1 MRNNN
6 LAMFGSR
13 RSLLKSVIATAGT
26 VATAPWA
33 FAAPQT
39 PQPMPSPNAPTNQN
53 FPGGLNG
60 PAVSNSDK
68 QAPTPMNREQIAAM
82 VQQLYK
88 LASELKDEVEHT
100 NLAAVFPVTFVK
112 KAQQIEKLAKQ
123 IKDRT
128 KG

>member
-1 MRNNN
+1 M
-6 LAMFGSR
+6 LKSR
-13 RSLLKSVIATAGT
+13 RILMKGVIGTAAA
-26 VATAPWA
+26 VATTPWIL
-33 FAAPQT
+33 AAPQT
-39 PQPMPSPNAPTNQN
+39 PQPMSSPNAPTNQN

-60 PAVSNSDK
+60 PKPVSNTDNPK
-68 QAPTPMNREQIAAM
+68 PNPMNQEQIAAL
-82 VQQLYK
+82 VQQVYK

-100 NLAAVFPVTFVK
+100 NLTAVFPISFVK

>member
-1 MRNNN
+1 MRNN
-6 LAMFGSR
+6 LAMLKSR
-13 RSLLKSVIATAGT
+13 RSLLKSVVGTAGA
-26 VATAPWA
+26 VATGPWML
-33 FAAPQT
+33 AAPQT

-60 PAVSNSDK
+60 PPVSNTDK
-68 QAPTPMNREQIAAM
+68 PAPNPMNREQIAAM

>member
-1 MRNNN
+1 M
-6 LAMFGSR
+6 LKSR
-13 RSLLKSVIATAGT
+13 RSLLKGVAGTAGT
-26 VATAPWA
+26 LAAAPWMYA
-33 FAAPQT
+33 GFQHPE
-39 PQPMPSPNAPTNQN
+39 PMPSPNAPTNQN

-60 PAVSNSDK
+60 PPVSNSDK
-68 QAPTPMNREQIAAM
+68 PATNAANGEQIATM

-88 LASELKDEVEHT
+88 LASELKEEVEHT

-112 KAQQIEKLAKQ
+112 KAQEIEKLAKR

>member
-1 MRNNN
+1 M
-6 LAMFGSR
+6 LKSR
-13 RSLLKSVIATAGT
+13 RSLLKGVVATAGA

-33 FAAPQT
+33 LAAPQT
-39 PQPMPSPNAPTNQN
+39 PQPMSSPNAPTNQN

-60 PAVSNSDK
+60 PPVSNTDK
-68 QAPTPMNREQIAAM
+68 PATNPMNREQIAAM

-100 NLAAVFPVTFVK
+100 NLAAVFPITFVK